1 MSKAFPLWILVVASV
16 SHPAAAADVEEL
28 PIGETAERHLPADE
42 PFLQWVQ
49 DPSRIAVNLGDT
61 FASRDKVEDELETI
75 KLTGLVPPIHFAS
88 GVAEIPDA
96 TISALSE
103 ILERM
108 QHRRNVRL
116 HLVGHADSQP
126 LSPALAKIYGDNA
139 GLSRERAG
147 EVAEFLQTKLVLPP
161 EAVSYD
167 WAGDTDPVATN
178 ATPEGRA
185 QNRRVEV
192 EVWYDEARSRVVQEQ
207 VLVEQDVR
215 RVKVCRVQTVCKL
228 RYTDGHEKRARIQ
241 NLVAPLHYSDQSID
255 VDEEFIGRVRQ
266 ALLDLGDKRNVIVRF
281 VGYTDDSPL
290 SGRME
295 RIYGTPIGLSKARA
309 RRVALAVQD
318 ALDLPTARIESDG
331 RGALRPLASNET
343 DRGRTLNRRVE
354 VEFWYDDPL
363 QQLPDEPQLCPDAP
377 GAELVTKVYEPAW
390 GRIEPI
396 EFSAGD
402 PVVPAGLAQTLE
414 RAMGDIADR
423 RNVRLRFTGYTR
435 NETLDRRT
443 ALVYG
448 DDIGLSASRAR
459 RAMETVA
466 GEMQLSPSQ
475 SEFAG
480 HGYVYADDVVNAG
493 FVQGDT
499 SYVKVE
505 VVYDELA
512 VLDDY
517 EGVEITRLTRE
528 LSPQNPLGLNVLRIT
543 VDGEPIDDP
552 QKSSADIQR
561 CTDVALEEADIL
573 FGFDNLRS
581 APRLGISAIPVPAS
595 ADEAVGPPDSG
606 SDGAVERPKVRFTMY
621 ANYYY
626 FIDRAEVRLF
636 AAGQSVHSEPLAVIA
651 IGADGTAE
659 WQPPEDPEEGVA
671 FVLRAYGRDGN
682 FDETRPQPLLLADDR
697 EDEGETEPYDND
709 PAAADMLAAAWGM
722 NELARQNIGLG
733 SGTVTVQGS
742 GIPAD
747 HEVWVAGHRV
757 PVDESGNFVSE
768 EVLPTGM
775 HTVEVAVLDETGSG
789 ELYLRDLEFEQGDWF
804 YVGMA
809 DVTLSAGDTTG
820 PMSLLAGQDSPYP
833 LDSTA
838 DGRFAFFVDGKFG
851 EHWRLT
857 ASADTREGALDE
869 IFSNFMAKSPD
880 ALFRRIDPD
889 YYYPTFGDDGT
900 VLEMAPTS
908 GKFFLRLSEQDNF
921 GQWGNF
927 KVAYLQNE
935 LAQVDRGLYGANLHL
950 QSDATTEF
958 GENRYAIDAF
968 AAEPGT
974 VPSREEF
981 RGTGGSLYFLRRPD
995 ILPGSERVR
1004 VEIRDKASGLVTGVL
1019 NLAPV
1024 VDYDIDYLQGRIML
1038 SEPLASTAD
1047 DNLLVRSGA
1056 LSGDEAYLVVRYE
1069 FTPGFEELDA
1079 MSTGG
1084 QAHYWIGD
1092 SVRVGLTSST
1102 NSVDDEDSRLD
1113 AADVTLRLDAETWL
1127 KLQAAKSEG
1136 TVSTSQYSNDGG
1148 FQFNGEDPA
1157 VFAGASAT
1165 AHRADASIGLDDLPM
1180 LDDGRMTFYLQ
1191 DVEAGYSAP
1200 GLATLTEVRNTG
1212 GTLHLPI
1219 LERFAI
1225 DAKVDHG
1232 DQAQVLRTAAEEVN
1246 VSYELSSAWELS
1258 AGYRREER
1266 TNLSPVPSPA
1276 LDFGERRDAV
1286 LQLGYDADDDWSA
1299 HVFVQETL
1307 ATSGSLP
1314 ENGRIGMGTS
1324 YRVSERLAVEA
1335 EVSDGDLGAGGRL
1348 GTSYRHSERTGLYLN
1363 YVLENERTGTG
1374 LLPGTGRGGNLVAGV
1389 KSRFS
1394 DSASIYQEERYQHG
1408 ASTGLTHATGISFA
1422 PTEHLHFGI
1431 TTDIGTLRHAQTGAE
1446 TERKAAGIDAGY
1458 GSEALQVSSG
1468 IEYRDDDAENPDLLR
1483 SERVTWLFRN
1493 SLKYQLSPSGRLLGK
1508 LNHSTSDSSL
1518 GTFYDG
1524 GFTEAVLGYAWRP
1537 IRNDRLTALAKY
1549 TYFYNVPSTDQ
1560 VAVNGTAV
1568 EFIQKSHIAAVD
1580 VTWKL
1585 TQAVS
1590 IGGKYAYR
1598 MSQVSLE
1605 RENPEFFENDAS
1617 LYILRADWRF
1627 REHWDLLAEGRMLA
1641 MPDLGERKTGALV
1654 AISRQLGDHLKL
1666 GLGYNL
1672 SEFSDD
1678 LTELDFNH
1686 QGLFLNLAG
1695 AL

>member
-1 MSKAFPLWILVVASV
+1 MHKAFPLWILIAASV
-16 SHPAAAADVEEL
+16 SHPAAAADVEEM
-28 PIGETAERHLPADE
+28 PIGETAERHLPTDE

-88 GVAEIPDA
+88 GVADIPEA
-96 TISALSE
+96 TVSALSD
-103 ILERM
+103 ILESM

-126 LSPALAKIYGDNA
+126 LSQALAKIYGDNA

-147 EVAEFLQTKLVLPP
+147 EVAEFLQTKLALPP

-178 ATPEGRA
+178 LTPEGRA

-192 EVWYDEARSRVVQEQ
+192 EVWYDEPRSRVVQEQ

-241 NLVAPLHYSDQSID
+241 NLVAPLHYDEQSIE

-266 ALLDLGDKRNVIVRF
+266 ALLDLGDKRNVVVRF
-281 VGYTDDSPL
+281 VGYADDSPL

-318 ALDLPTARIESDG
+318 ALDLPTARVESEG

-377 GAELVTKVYEPAW
+377 GAELVTKVYEPSW

-402 PVVPAGLAQTLE
+402 PVIPPGLTQVLQ
-414 RAMGDIADR
+414 RAMADVAER
-423 RNVRLRFTGYTR
+423 RNARLRFTGYTR

-443 ALVYG
+443 ALAYG

-475 SEFAG
+475 SEFEG
-480 HGYVYADDVVNAG
+480 HGYVFADDVVNAG

-499 SYVKVE
+499 SYVKVD

-543 VDGEPIDDP
+543 VDGEPVDDP
-552 QKSSADIQR
+552 QRSSADIQR
-561 CTDVALEEADIL
+561 CTDVALEEADIR

-581 APRLGISAIPVPAS
+581 APRLGVSAAPAGV
-595 ADEAVGPPDSG
+595 DEA
-606 SDGAVERPKVRFTMY
+606 VRFTMY
-621 ANYYY
+621 ANYSY
-626 FIDRAEVRLF
+626 FIERAEVRLF
-636 AAGQSVHSEPLAVIA
+636 EAGQSVRSGPLDVIA

-659 WQPPEDPEEGVA
+659 WQPSDAPEEGIV

-682 FDETRPQPLLLADDR
+682 FDETQPQPLVLARDR
-697 EDEGETEPYDND
+697 EDEGESELDEGD
-709 PAAADMLAAAWGM
+709 PAGAETLAAAWGV
-722 NELARQNIGLG
+722 NELVTQNIGLG

-757 PVDESGNFVSE
+757 PVDEKGKFVSE

-775 HTVEVAVLDETGSG
+775 HTVEVAVLDETGGG
-789 ELYLRDLEFEQGDWF
+789 ELYLRDLEFERSDWF

-820 PMSLLAGQDSPYP
+820 PMSSLTGQDAPYP

-838 DGRFAFFVDGKFG
+838 DGRLAFFVDGKFG

-869 IFSNFMAKSPD
+869 IFGNFMEKSPD

-908 GKFFLRLSEQDNF
+908 GKFFLRLSEEDNF

-927 KVAYLQNE
+927 KVAYMQNE

-950 QSDATTEF
+950 QSDDTTDF
-958 GENRYAIDAF
+958 GENRYAVDAF

-1004 VEIRDKASGLVTGVL
+1004 VEVRDKASGLVTGVL

-1092 SVRVGLTSST
+1092 TVRVGLTSST

-1113 AADVTLRLDAETWL
+1113 AADVTFRLDADTWL

-1148 FQFNGEDPA
+1148 FEFRGDDPA
-1157 VFAGASAT
+1157 AFTGASAT
-1165 AHRADASIGLDDLPM
+1165 ARRADASIDLSDVPV
-1180 LDDGRMTFYLQ
+1180 LDDGRMTLYLQ

-1200 GLATLTEVRNTG
+1200 GLATLTEVRNIG

-1219 LERFAI
+1219 LERLAL

-1246 VSYELSSAWELS
+1246 VSYELARAWELS

-1266 TNLSPVPSPA
+1266 ANLSPVAVPAA

-1286 LQLGYDADDDWSA
+1286 LQLGYDADEDWSA
-1299 HVFVQETL
+1299 YVFAQDTL
-1307 ATSGSLP
+1307 ETSGNLP
-1314 ENGRIGMGTS
+1314 ENGRVGVGTS
-1324 YRVSERLAVEA
+1324 YRLSERLAVEA

-1348 GTSYRHSERTGLYLN
+1348 GTSYHHSDRTGLYLN
-1363 YVLENERTGTG
+1363 YVLENERTGSG
-1374 LLPGTGRGGNLVAGV
+1374 LLPGTGRGRGGNLVAGV

-1408 ASTGLTHATGISFA
+1408 AAAGLTHATGISFA

-1431 TTDIGTLRHAQTGAE
+1431 TTDIGTLRDTQTGAE
-1446 TERKAAGIDAGY
+1446 TERKAAGLDVGY
-1458 GSEALQVSSG
+1458 GSEALQLSSG
-1468 IEYRDDDAENPDLLR
+1468 IEYRDDDAENPDLLH

-1508 LNHSTSDSSL
+1508 FNHSNSESSL
-1518 GTFYDG
+1518 GSFYDG

-1537 IRNDRLTALAKY
+1537 VRNDRLTALARY
-1549 TYFYNVPSTDQ
+1549 TYFYNVPSSDQ

-1585 TQAVS
+1585 TPAFS

-1605 RENPEFFENDAS
+1605 RENPLFFENDAS
-1617 LYILRADWRF
+1617 LYIVRADWQF

-1641 MPDLGERKTGALV
+1641 MPDLREQKNGALV
-1654 AISRQLGDHLKL
+1654 AVSRRLGDHLTL
-1666 GLGYNL
+1666 GLGYNF

-1686 QGLFLNLAG
+1686 QGPFLNLAG

>member
-1 MSKAFPLWILVVASV
+1 MAKAFPLWILVAAAV
-16 SHPAAAADVEEL
+16 SHPVAAADVEEM
-28 PIGETAERHLPADE
+28 PIGATAERHLPSDE
-42 PFLQWVQ
+42 PFMQWVQ
-49 DPSRIAVNLGDT
+49 DPDRIASNLGDT
-61 FASRDKVEDELETI
+61 FASRDKVADEFETI

-88 GVAEIPDA
+88 GVAEIPET
-96 TISALSE
+96 TIYTLGE

-108 QHRRNVRL
+108 QHRHNVRL
-116 HLVGHADSQP
+116 HLVGHADSQA
-126 LSPALAKIYGDNA
+126 LSPALARIYGDNA

-147 EVAEFLQTKLVLPP
+147 EVAEFLQTKLALPP
-161 EAVSYD
+161 EAISFE
-167 WAGDTDPVATN
+167 WLGDTDPVATN

-192 EVWYDEARSRVVQEQ
+192 EVWYDEVRSRVVQEE
-207 VLVEQDVR
+207 VLVEQDIR
-215 RVKVCRVQTVCKL
+215 RVKVCRAQTVCKL

-241 NLVAPLHYSDQSID
+241 NLIAPLHYSEQSIE
-255 VDEEFIGRVRQ
+255 VDEEFIGRIRQ
-266 ALLDLGDKRNVIVRF
+266 ALFDLGSKRNVVVRF
-281 VGYTDDSPL
+281 VGYTDESPL

-295 RIYGTPIGLSKARA
+295 RIYGTAIGLSKARA

-318 ALDLPTARIESDG
+318 ALDLPTARIESGG
-331 RGALRPLASNET
+331 RGASKPLGSNET
-343 DRGRTLNRRVE
+343 ARGRALNRRVE

-363 QQLPDEPQLCPDAP
+363 RELPDEPQLCPDAP
-377 GAELVTKVYEPAW
+377 GAELVTKVYDPPW

-402 PVVPAGLAQTLE
+402 PVIPSGLTQVLE
-414 RAMGDIADR
+414 RAMGDVADR

-466 GEMQLSPSQ
+466 GEMQLAPSQ

-480 HGYVYADDVVNAG
+480 HGYVHADDVVNAG
-493 FVQGDT
+493 FVQGET

-505 VVYDELA
+505 VVFDELA

-517 EGVEITRLTRE
+517 EGVEITRMSRE
-528 LSPQNPLGLNVLRIT
+528 LSPQNPLGLNVMRIT
-543 VDGEPIDDP
+543 VDGTPVDDP
-552 QKSSADIQR
+552 QRSSADIQR
-561 CTDVALEEADIL
+561 CTDVALEEADIR

-581 APRLGISAIPVPAS
+581 APRLGVSATPNRAS
-595 ADEAVGPPDSG
+595 EA
-606 SDGAVERPKVRFTMY
+606 VRFTMY
-621 ANYYY
+621 ANYSH
-626 FIDRAEVRLF
+626 FIDRAEVRIF
-636 AAGQSVHSEPLAVIA
+636 EAGQSVHSDPLGVIG
-651 IGADGTAE
+651 IGPDGTAE
-659 WQPPEDPEEGVA
+659 WRPAAGPSTASEEQLR

-682 FDETRPQPLLLADDR
+682 FDETRPQPLLLVHDR
-697 EDEGETEPYDND
+697 EKESETESDAGD
-709 PAAADMLAAAWGM
+709 PATADTLAAAWGT
-722 NELARQNIGLG
+722 NELARQNIGLSSG
-733 SGTVTVQGS
+733 SVTVQGS

-757 PVDESGNFVSE
+757 PVDEEGNFVSE
-768 EVLPTGM
+768 EILPAGM

-789 ELYLRDLEFEQGDWF
+789 ELYLRDLEFEHRDWF

-820 PMSLLAGQDSPYP
+820 PMSLLAGQDAPYA
-833 LDSTA
+833 LDSPM
-838 DGRFAFFVDGKFG
+838 DGRLAFFVNGKFG

-869 IFSNFMAKSPD
+869 IFSNFMGKSPD

-900 VLEMAPTS
+900 VMEMAPTS
-908 GKFFLRLSEQDNF
+908 GKFFLRLSEEDNF

-927 KVAYLQNE
+927 KVAYVQNE

-950 QSDATTEF
+950 QSDDTTEF
-958 GENRYAIDAF
+958 GENRYAVDAF

-1004 VEIRDKASGLVTGVL
+1004 IEVRDKASGLVTGVL

-1047 DNLLVRSGA
+1047 DSLLVRSGA

-1092 SVRVGLTSST
+1092 RVRVGVTSST
-1102 NSVDDEDSRLD
+1102 NRVDDENSRLD

-1136 TVSTSQYSNDGG
+1136 TISTSQYSNDGG
-1148 FQFNGEDPA
+1148 FEFQGDDPA
-1157 VFAGASAT
+1157 SFAGASAT
-1165 AHRADASIGLDDLPM
+1165 ARRADASIGLSGLPVF
-1180 LDDGRMTFYLQ
+1180 DDGRMTFYLQ

-1200 GLATLTEVRNTG
+1200 GLATLTGLRKIG

-1219 LERFAI
+1219 LERLAI

-1246 VSYELSSAWELS
+1246 LSYELSRAWELS

-1266 TNLSPVPSPA
+1266 ANLSPVASPA
-1276 LDFGERRDAV
+1276 LDFGERSDAV
-1286 LQLGYDADDDWSA
+1286 LQLGYDSNDDWSA
-1299 HVFVQETL
+1299 YVFVQDTL
-1307 ATSGSLP
+1307 ATTGSLP
-1314 ENGRIGMGTS
+1314 ENGRIGAGTS
-1324 YRVSERLAVEA
+1324 WRVSERLGVEA

-1348 GTSYRHSERTGLYLN
+1348 GTSYRHSDRTGLYLN
-1363 YVLENERTGTG
+1363 YVLENERTGNG
-1374 LLPGTGRGGNLVAGV
+1374 LQPGAGRGGSLVAGV

-1394 DSASIYQEERYQHG
+1394 DSASIYQEERYRHG
-1408 ASTGLTHATGISFA
+1408 ASTGLTHATGVSFA
-1422 PTEHLHFGI
+1422 PMERLHFGI
-1431 TTDIGTLRHAQTGAE
+1431 TTDIGTLRDARTGAE
-1446 TERKAAGIDAGY
+1446 TERKAAGIDVGY
-1458 GSEALQVSSG
+1458 GSESLQVSSG
-1468 IEYRDDDAENPDLLR
+1468 IEYRDDDAETPDLVT
-1483 SERVTWLFRN
+1483 SQRVTWLFRN

-1508 LNHSTSDSSL
+1508 FNHSTSDSSL
-1518 GTFYDG
+1518 GSFYDG
-1524 GFTEAVLGYAWRP
+1524 GFTEAVLGCAWRP
-1537 IRNDRLTALAKY
+1537 VRNDRLTALAKY

-1568 EFIQKSHIAAVD
+1568 EFVQKSHVAAVD

-1585 TQAVS
+1585 TPALSV
-1590 IGGKYAYR
+1590 GGKYAYR
-1598 MSQVSLE
+1598 ISQMSLE
-1605 RENPEFFENDAS
+1605 RENPVFFENDAS
-1617 LYILRADWRF
+1617 LYVVRADWRF

-1641 MPDLGERKTGALV
+1641 MPDLGERKNGALV
-1654 AISRQLGDHLKL
+1654 AISRQLGDHVKL
-1666 GLGYNL
+1666 GLGYNF

-1678 LTELDFNH
+1678 LTDLDFNH
-1686 QGLFLNLAG
+1686 QGLFLNLTG
-1695 AL
+1695 VL